1 MNTKSPAGES
11 LGAFLI
17 LDFRKTSQFN
27 QHSFMTQTVIRK
39 MTANEETL
47 GFQTEVKQ
55 LLHLMVHSLYSNRE
69 IFLRELISNAN
80 DACDKLRFLALDAP
94 DLMETDAEMS
104 VRISVDPESKELVIG
119 DNGIGMTRED
129 VISNLGTIAKSGT
142 AEFIKNLSGDSKQ
155 DANLI
160 GQFGVGFYS
169 AFIVADRVVVR
180 TRRAGNDA
188 ADAVEWSS
196 DGDGQYT
203 IKTIEKAERGTEIRL
218 TLKEDASEFEETYRI
233 RHLVTKYSDHVSI
246 PVYLKND
253 VEKDDESEAKSE
265 WDQVNQATALW
276 TRPRTEITDEEYT
289 EFYKHVAHDFEDPM
303 TWSHH
308 KVEGK
313 SEYTGL
319 LYVPARA
326 PYDLWNRESPRGL
339 KLYVQRVFIMDR
351 AEEFLPL
358 YLRFIR
364 GVVDSSDLSLN
375 VSREI
380 LQKDARVEAMKS
392 AVTRRALDMLAKLAK
407 DDSEKYQKFWGMFGE
422 CLKEGP
428 AEDHQNKERITK
440 LLRFASTH
448 ASTPAQTVGVE
459 DYVARMIDGQKDIYY
474 LVAESHTNAL
484 GSPYLEAFKKRG
496 IEVLVLSDRI
506 DEWLMGHLQEYKDHQ
521 FVDVTR
527 DGLELPGEGKDE
539 KKEQKKES
547 KEHKALIKRMK
558 EALTEQVEDVKPSV
572 RLTDSAAVLVLTEHD
587 MGPQMR
593 QIMEAAGQAM
603 PVSKPILEINTD
615 HSLLMRLES
624 EADESRFKEL
634 ARLVFDHAQLGAE
647 GKLDDAPGYLKRVN
661 ALLTELS
668 V

>member
-1 MNTKSPAGES
+1 
-11 LGAFLI
+11 
-17 LDFRKTSQFN
+17 
-27 QHSFMTQTVIRK
+27 MTQTVIRK

-94 DLMETDAEMS
+94 DLMEADAEMS
-104 VRISVDPESKELVIG
+104 VRISVDPESKELVIS
-119 DNGIGMTRED
+119 DNGIGMTRDD

-218 TLKEDASEFEETYRI
+218 TLKEDASEFGETYRI

-407 DDSEKYQKFWGMFGE
+407 DDSEKYQKFWEMFGE

-448 ASTPAQTVGVE
+448 ASTPAQNVGVE
-459 DYVARMIDGQKDIYY
+459 DYIARMVDGQKDIYY

-624 EADESRFKEL
+624 EADEGRFQEL

>member
-1 MNTKSPAGES
+1 
-11 LGAFLI
+11 
-17 LDFRKTSQFN
+17 
-27 QHSFMTQTVIRK
+27 MTQTVIRK

-80 DACDKLRFLALDAP
+80 DACDKVRFLALDAP
-94 DLMETDAEMS
+94 DLMEADAEMS
-104 VRISVDPESKELVIG
+104 VRISVDPESKELVIS
-119 DNGIGMTRED
+119 DNGIGMTRDD

-218 TLKEDASEFEETYRI
+218 TLKEDASEFGETYRI

-407 DDSEKYQKFWGMFGE
+407 DDSEKYQKFWEMFGE

-448 ASTPAQTVGVE
+448 ASTPAQNVGVE
-459 DYVARMIDGQKDIYY
+459 DYIARMVDGQKDIYY

-506 DEWLMGHLQEYKDHQ
+506 DEWLMGHLREYKDHQ

-624 EADESRFKEL
+624 EADEGRFKEL

>member
-1 MNTKSPAGES
+1 
-11 LGAFLI
+11 
-17 LDFRKTSQFN
+17 
-27 QHSFMTQTVIRK
+27 MTQTVIRK

-94 DLMETDAEMS
+94 DLMEADAEMS
-104 VRISVDPESKELVIG
+104 VRISVDPESKELVIS
-119 DNGIGMTRED
+119 DNGIGMTRDD

-218 TLKEDASEFEETYRI
+218 TLKEDASEFGETYRI

-276 TRPRTEITDEEYT
+276 TRPRTEITNEEYT

-407 DDSEKYQKFWGMFGE
+407 DDSEKYQKFWEMFGE

-448 ASTPAQTVGVE
+448 ASTPAQNVGVE
-459 DYVARMIDGQKDIYY
+459 DYIARMVDGQKDIYY

-624 EADESRFKEL
+624 EADEGRFKEL

>member
-1 MNTKSPAGES
+1 
-11 LGAFLI
+11 
-17 LDFRKTSQFN
+17 
-27 QHSFMTQTVIRK
+27 MTQTVIRK

-94 DLMETDAEMS
+94 DLMEADAEMS
-104 VRISVDPESKELVIG
+104 VRISVDPESKELVIS
-119 DNGIGMTRED
+119 DNGIGMTRDD

-218 TLKEDASEFEETYRI
+218 TLKEDASEFGETYRI

-407 DDSEKYQKFWGMFGE
+407 DDSEKYQKFWETFGE

-448 ASTPAQTVGVE
+448 ASTPAQNVGVE
-459 DYVARMIDGQKDIYY
+459 DYIARMVDGQKDIYY

-539 KKEQKKES
+539 KKES

-615 HSLLMRLES
+615 HSLLIRLES
-624 EADESRFKEL
+624 EADEGRFKEL

>member
-1 MNTKSPAGES
+1 
-11 LGAFLI
+11 
-17 LDFRKTSQFN
+17 
-27 QHSFMTQTVIRK
+27 

-69 IFLRELISNAN
+69 IFLRELVSNAN
-80 DACDKLRFLALDAP
+80 DACDKLRFLALDTP
-94 DLMETDAEMS
+94 DLMESESDMS
-104 VRISVDPESKELVIG
+104 VRISVDPETKELVIS

-129 VISNLGTIAKSGT
+129 VVQNLGTIAKSGT
-142 AEFIKNLSGDSKQ
+142 AEFLKSLSGDSQQ

-169 AFIVADRVVVR
+169 AFIVADRVIVR
-180 TRRAGNDA
+180 TRRAGNDE

-203 IKTIEKAERGTEIRL
+203 IKSIEKSDRGTEIRL
-218 TLKEDASEFEETYRI
+218 TLKEDAKEFGETYRI

-246 PVYLKND
+246 PVYLRNE
-253 VEKDDESEAKSE
+253 VEKDDDSEAKPE

-276 TRPRTEITDEEYT
+276 TRPRSDITDDEYN

-319 LYVPARA
+319 LYVPTRA
-326 PYDLWNRESPRGL
+326 PFDLWNRESPRGL

-407 DDSEKYQKFWGMFGE
+407 DDSEKYQKFWNTFGE

-428 AEDHQNKERITK
+428 AEDHQNRERITK

-448 ASTPAQTVGVE
+448 TSTTTQEVGVE
-459 DYVARMIDGQKDIYY
+459 DYLTRMVEGQTDIYF
-474 LVAESHTNAL
+474 LVSESHTNAL
-484 GSPYLEAFKKRG
+484 GSPYLETFKKRE
-496 IEVLVLSDRI
+496 IEVLLLSDRI
-506 DEWLMGHLQEYKDHQ
+506 DEWLMGHLQEYKDHK
-521 FVDVTR
+521 FIDVTR
-527 DGLELPGEGKDE
+527 DGLELPGEDKDE
-539 KKEQKKES
+539 KKGKKKET
-547 KEHKALIKRMK
+547 KKQKDLIKRMK
-558 EALTEQVEDVKPSV
+558 ESLSEQVEDVKPSI
-572 RLTDSAAVLVLTEHD
+572 RLTDSAAVLILAEHD

-603 PVSKPILEINTD
+603 PISKPILEVNTD
-615 HSLLMRLES
+615 HGLLKRLGS
-624 EADESRFKEL
+624 EKDESQFREL

-661 ALLTELS
+661 ALLAELA

>member
-1 MNTKSPAGES
+1 M
-11 LGAFLI
+11 
-17 LDFRKTSQFN
+17 
-27 QHSFMTQTVIRK
+27 
-39 MTANEETL
+39 
-47 GFQTEVKQ
+47 
-55 LLHLMVHSLYSNRE
+55 
-69 IFLRELISNAN
+69 
-80 DACDKLRFLALDAP
+80 
-94 DLMETDAEMS
+94 
-104 VRISVDPESKELVIG
+104 
-119 DNGIGMTRED
+119 
-129 VISNLGTIAKSGT
+129 
-142 AEFIKNLSGDSKQ
+142 
-155 DANLI
+155 
-160 GQFGVGFYS
+160 
-169 AFIVADRVVVR
+169 
-180 TRRAGNDA
+180 
-188 ADAVEWSS
+188 
-196 DGDGQYT
+196 
-203 IKTIEKAERGTEIRL
+203 
-218 TLKEDASEFEETYRI
+218 
-233 RHLVTKYSDHVSI
+233 TKYSDHVSI
-246 PVYLKND
+246 PVFLTNEA
-253 VEKDDESEAKSE
+253 EKDDDSEAKSE

-276 TRPRTEITDEEYT
+276 TRPRTEITDEEYN

-326 PYDLWNRESPRGL
+326 PFDLWNRESPRGL

-407 DDSEKYQKFWGMFGE
+407 DDTEKYQKFWETFGE

-440 LLRFASTH
+440 LLRFAST
-448 ASTPAQTVGVE
+448 QTNTEKQEVGVE
-459 DYVARMIDGQKDIYY
+459 DYISRMVEGQKEVYY
-474 LVAESHTNAL
+474 LVSESHTNAL

-496 IEVLVLSDRI
+496 IEVLLLSDRI
-506 DEWLMGHLQEYKDHQ
+506 DEWLMGHFQEYKEHK

-527 DGLELPGEGKDE
+527 DGLELPGDGKDE
-539 KKEQKKES
+539 EKEQKKDS
-547 KEHKALIKRMK
+547 KAHEELLKRMK
-558 EALTEQVEDVKPSV
+558 EALSYEVEDVRPSV

-615 HSLLMRLES
+615 HGLLMRLES
-624 EADESRFKEL
+624 ETDAGRFNEL

>member
-1 MNTKSPAGES
+1 
-11 LGAFLI
+11 
-17 LDFRKTSQFN
+17 
-27 QHSFMTQTVIRK
+27 

-94 DLMETDAEMS
+94 DLMEADAEMS
-104 VRISVDPESKELVIG
+104 VRISVDPESKELVIS
-119 DNGIGMTRED
+119 DNGIGMTRDD

-218 TLKEDASEFEETYRI
+218 TLKEDASEFGETYRI

-276 TRPRTEITDEEYT
+276 TRSRTEITDEEYT

-407 DDSEKYQKFWGMFGE
+407 DDSEKYQKFWEMFGE

-428 AEDHQNKERITK
+428 AEDHQNKERIIK

-448 ASTPAQTVGVE
+448 ASMPAQNVGVE
-459 DYVARMIDGQKDIYY
+459 DYIARMVDGQKDIYY

-615 HSLLMRLES
+615 HSLLIRLES
-624 EADESRFKEL
+624 EADEGRFKEL

>member
-1 MNTKSPAGES
+1 
-11 LGAFLI
+11 
-17 LDFRKTSQFN
+17 
-27 QHSFMTQTVIRK
+27 MTQTVIRK

-94 DLMETDAEMS
+94 DLMEADAEMS
-104 VRISVDPESKELVIG
+104 VRISVDPESKELVIS
-119 DNGIGMTRED
+119 DNGIGMTRDD

-218 TLKEDASEFEETYRI
+218 TLKEDASEFGETYRI

-253 VEKDDESEAKSE
+253 VEKDDESETKSE

-407 DDSEKYQKFWGMFGE
+407 DDSEKYQKFWEMFGE

-428 AEDHQNKERITK
+428 AEDHQNKERIIK

-448 ASTPAQTVGVE
+448 ASMPAQNVGVE
-459 DYVARMIDGQKDIYY
+459 DYIARMVDGQKDIYY

-484 GSPYLEAFKKRG
+484 GSPYLEAYKKRG

-615 HSLLMRLES
+615 HSLLIRLES
-624 EADESRFKEL
+624 EADEGRFKEL

>member
-1 MNTKSPAGES
+1 MTK
-11 LGAFLI
+11 
-17 LDFRKTSQFN
+17 
-27 QHSFMTQTVIRK
+27 TVIRK

-94 DLMETDAEMS
+94 DLMEADAEMS
-104 VRISVDPESKELVIG
+104 VRISIDPESKELVIS
-119 DNGIGMTRED
+119 DNGIGMTRDD

-169 AFIVADRVVVR
+169 AFIVADRVVVK

-218 TLKEDASEFEETYRI
+218 TLKEDAGEFGETYRI

-407 DDSEKYQKFWGMFGE
+407 DDSEKYQKFWEMFGE

-448 ASTPAQTVGVE
+448 ASTPAQNVGVE
-459 DYVARMIDGQKDIYY
+459 DYIARMVDGQKDIYY

-624 EADESRFKEL
+624 EADEGRFKEL

>member
-1 MNTKSPAGES
+1 
-11 LGAFLI
+11 
-17 LDFRKTSQFN
+17 
-27 QHSFMTQTVIRK
+27 

-94 DLMETDAEMS
+94 DLMESDSEMA
-104 VRISVDPESKELVIG
+104 VRISVDPETKELVIA
-119 DNGIGMTRED
+119 DNGIGMTRDD
-129 VISNLGTIAKSGT
+129 VIQNLGTIAKSGT

-169 AFIVADRVVVR
+169 AFIIADRVVVR
-180 TRRAGNDA
+180 TRRAGNESSDA
-188 ADAVEWSS
+188 IEWSS

-203 IKTIEKAERGTEIRL
+203 IKGIDKADRGTEIRL
-218 TLKEDASEFEETYRI
+218 TLKEDAGEFGETYRI

-246 PVYLKND
+246 PVYLKNE
-253 VEKDDESEAKSE
+253 VEKDDDSEAKSE

-276 TRPRTEITDEEYT
+276 TRPRTEITDEEYN

-319 LYVPARA
+319 LYAPTRA
-326 PYDLWNRESPRGL
+326 PFDLWNRESPRGL

-407 DDSEKYQKFWGMFGE
+407 DDAEKYQKFWETFGE

-440 LLRFASTH
+440 LLRFAST
-448 ASTPAQTVGVE
+448 QTNTEKQEVGVE
-459 DYVARMIDGQKDIYY
+459 DYISRMVEGQKEIYY
-474 LVAESHTNAL
+474 LVSESHTNAL

-496 IEVLVLSDRI
+496 IEVLLLSDRI
-506 DEWLMGHLQEYKDHQ
+506 DEWLMGHLQEYKEHK

-547 KEHKALIKRMK
+547 KAHKELLKRIK
-558 EALTEQVEDVKPSV
+558 EALSNEVEDVKPSV

-615 HSLLMRLES
+615 HGLLMRLES
-624 EADESRFKEL
+624 ETDAGRFNEL

>member
-1 MNTKSPAGES
+1 
-11 LGAFLI
+11 
-17 LDFRKTSQFN
+17 
-27 QHSFMTQTVIRK
+27 MTQTVIRK

-94 DLMETDAEMS
+94 DLMEADAEMS
-104 VRISVDPESKELVIG
+104 VRISVDPESKELVIS
-119 DNGIGMTRED
+119 DNGIGMTRDD

-218 TLKEDASEFEETYRI
+218 TLKEDASEFGETYRI

-351 AEEFLPL
+351 AEEFLPR

-407 DDSEKYQKFWGMFGE
+407 DDSEKYQKFWEMFGE

-448 ASTPAQTVGVE
+448 ASTPAQNVGVE
-459 DYVARMIDGQKDIYY
+459 DYIARMVDGQKDIYY

-539 KKEQKKES
+539 KREQKKES

-624 EADESRFKEL
+624 EADEGRFKEL

>member
-1 MNTKSPAGES
+1 
-11 LGAFLI
+11 
-17 LDFRKTSQFN
+17 
-27 QHSFMTQTVIRK
+27 

-69 IFLRELISNAN
+69 IFLRELVSNAN
-80 DACDKLRFLALDAP
+80 DACDKLRFLALDTP
-94 DLMETDAEMS
+94 DLMESESDMS
-104 VRISVDPESKELVIG
+104 VRISVDPETKELVIS

-129 VISNLGTIAKSGT
+129 VVQNLGTIAKSGT
-142 AEFIKNLSGDSKQ
+142 AEFLKSLSGDSQQ

-169 AFIVADRVVVR
+169 AFIVADRVIVR
-180 TRRAGNDA
+180 TRRAGNDE

-203 IKTIEKAERGTEIRL
+203 IKSIEKSDRGTEIRL
-218 TLKEDASEFEETYRI
+218 TLKEDAKEFGETYRI

-246 PVYLKND
+246 PVYLRNE
-253 VEKDDESEAKSE
+253 VEKDDDSEAKPE

-276 TRPRTEITDEEYT
+276 TRPRSDITDDEYN

-319 LYVPARA
+319 LYVPTRA
-326 PYDLWNRESPRGL
+326 PFDLWNRESPRGL

-407 DDSEKYQKFWGMFGE
+407 DDSEKYQKFWNTFGE

-428 AEDHQNKERITK
+428 AEDHQNRERITK

-448 ASTPAQTVGVE
+448 TSTTTQEVGVE
-459 DYVARMIDGQKDIYY
+459 DYLTRMVEGQTDIYF
-474 LVAESHTNAL
+474 LVSESHTNAL
-484 GSPYLEAFKKRG
+484 GSPYLETFKKRE
-496 IEVLVLSDRI
+496 IEVLLLSDRI
-506 DEWLMGHLQEYKDHQ
+506 DEWLMGHLQEYRDHK
-521 FVDVTR
+521 FIDVTR
-527 DGLELPGEGKDE
+527 DGLELPGEDKDE
-539 KKEQKKES
+539 KKGKKKET
-547 KEHKALIKRMK
+547 KKQKDLIKRMK
-558 EALTEQVEDVKPSV
+558 ESLSEQVEDVKPSI
-572 RLTDSAAVLVLTEHD
+572 RLTDSAAVLILAEHD

-603 PVSKPILEINTD
+603 PISKPILEVNTD
-615 HSLLMRLES
+615 HGLLKRLGS
-624 EADESRFKEL
+624 EKDESQFREL

-661 ALLTELS
+661 ALLAELA

>member
-1 MNTKSPAGES
+1 
-11 LGAFLI
+11 
-17 LDFRKTSQFN
+17 
-27 QHSFMTQTVIRK
+27 MTQTVIRK

-94 DLMETDAEMS
+94 DLMEADAEMS
-104 VRISVDPESKELVIG
+104 VRISVDPESKELVIS
-119 DNGIGMTRED
+119 DNGIGMTRDD

-218 TLKEDASEFEETYRI
+218 TLKEDASEFGETYRI

-339 KLYVQRVFIMDR
+339 QLYVQRVFIMDR

-407 DDSEKYQKFWGMFGE
+407 DDSEKYQKFWEMFGE

-448 ASTPAQTVGVE
+448 ASTPAQNVGVE
-459 DYVARMIDGQKDIYY
+459 DYIARMVDGQKDIYY

-615 HSLLMRLES
+615 HSLLIRLES
-624 EADESRFKEL
+624 EADEGRFKEL

>member
-1 MNTKSPAGES
+1 MTK
-11 LGAFLI
+11 
-17 LDFRKTSQFN
+17 
-27 QHSFMTQTVIRK
+27 TVIRK

-94 DLMETDAEMS
+94 DLMEADAEMS
-104 VRISVDPESKELVIG
+104 VRISIDPESKELVIS
-119 DNGIGMTRED
+119 DNGIGMTRDD

-169 AFIVADRVVVR
+169 AFIVADRVVVK

-218 TLKEDASEFEETYRI
+218 TLKEDASEFGETYRI

-246 PVYLKND
+246 PVSLKND

-407 DDSEKYQKFWGMFGE
+407 DDSEKYQKFWEMFGE

-448 ASTPAQTVGVE
+448 ASTPAQNVGVD
-459 DYVARMIDGQKDIYY
+459 DYIARLVDGQKDIYY

-547 KEHKALIKRMK
+547 KEHKALLKRMK

-624 EADESRFKEL
+624 EADEGRFKEL

>member
-1 MNTKSPAGES
+1 
-11 LGAFLI
+11 
-17 LDFRKTSQFN
+17 
-27 QHSFMTQTVIRK
+27 MTQTVIRK

-94 DLMETDAEMS
+94 DLMEADAEMS
-104 VRISVDPESKELVIG
+104 VRISIDPESKELVIS
-119 DNGIGMTRED
+119 DNGIGMTRDD

-169 AFIVADRVVVR
+169 AFIVADRVVVK

-218 TLKEDASEFEETYRI
+218 TLKEDASEFGETYRI

-253 VEKDDESEAKSE
+253 VEKDDESKAKSE

-407 DDSEKYQKFWGMFGE
+407 DDSEKYQKFWEMFGE

-448 ASTPAQTVGVE
+448 ASTPAQNVGVE
-459 DYVARMIDGQKDIYY
+459 DYIARMVDGQKDIYY

-624 EADESRFKEL
+624 EADEGRFKEL

>member
-1 MNTKSPAGES
+1 
-11 LGAFLI
+11 
-17 LDFRKTSQFN
+17 
-27 QHSFMTQTVIRK
+27 MTQTVIRK

-94 DLMETDAEMS
+94 DLMEADAEMS
-104 VRISVDPESKELVIG
+104 VRISVDPESKELVIS
-119 DNGIGMTRED
+119 DNGIGMTRDD

-218 TLKEDASEFEETYRI
+218 TLKEDASEFGETYRI

-407 DDSEKYQKFWGMFGE
+407 DDSEKYQKFWEMFGE

-448 ASTPAQTVGVE
+448 ASTPAQNVGVE
-459 DYVARMIDGQKDIYY
+459 DYIARMFDGQKDIYY

-547 KEHKALIKRMK
+547 KEHKALLKRMK

-624 EADESRFKEL
+624 EADEGRFKEL

>member
-1 MNTKSPAGES
+1 
-11 LGAFLI
+11 
-17 LDFRKTSQFN
+17 
-27 QHSFMTQTVIRK
+27 MTQTVIRK

-94 DLMETDAEMS
+94 DLMEADAEMS
-104 VRISVDPESKELVIG
+104 VRISIVPESKELVIS
-119 DNGIGMTRED
+119 DNGIGMTRDD

-218 TLKEDASEFEETYRI
+218 TLKEDASEFGETYRI

-246 PVYLKND
+246 PVSLKND

-407 DDSEKYQKFWGMFGE
+407 DDSEKYQKFWEMFGE

-448 ASTPAQTVGVE
+448 ASTPAQNVGVD
-459 DYVARMIDGQKDIYY
+459 DYIARLVDGQKDIYY

-624 EADESRFKEL
+624 EADEGRFKEL

>member
-1 MNTKSPAGES
+1 
-11 LGAFLI
+11 
-17 LDFRKTSQFN
+17 
-27 QHSFMTQTVIRK
+27 MTQTVIRK

-94 DLMETDAEMS
+94 DLMEADAEMS
-104 VRISVDPESKELVIG
+104 VRISVDPESKELVIS
-119 DNGIGMTRED
+119 DNGIGMTRDD

-180 TRRAGNDA
+180 TRRVGNDA

-218 TLKEDASEFEETYRI
+218 TLKEDASEFGETYRI

-407 DDSEKYQKFWGMFGE
+407 DDSEKYQKFWEMFGE

-448 ASTPAQTVGVE
+448 ASTPAQNVGVE
-459 DYVARMIDGQKDIYY
+459 DYIARMVDGQKDIYY

-624 EADESRFKEL
+624 EADEGRFKEL

>member
-1 MNTKSPAGES
+1 
-11 LGAFLI
+11 
-17 LDFRKTSQFN
+17 
-27 QHSFMTQTVIRK
+27 

-94 DLMETDAEMS
+94 DLMEADAEMS
-104 VRISVDPESKELVIG
+104 VRISIDPESKELVIS
-119 DNGIGMTRED
+119 DNGIGMTRDD

-218 TLKEDASEFEETYRI
+218 TLKEDASEFGETYRI

-246 PVYLKND
+246 PVSLKND

-407 DDSEKYQKFWGMFGE
+407 DDSEKYQKFWEMFGE

-448 ASTPAQTVGVE
+448 ASTPAQNVGVD
-459 DYVARMIDGQKDIYY
+459 DYIARLVDGQKDIYY

-547 KEHKALIKRMK
+547 KEHKALLKRMK

-603 PVSKPILEINTD
+603 PISKPILEINTD

-624 EADESRFKEL
+624 EADEGRFKEL

>member
-1 MNTKSPAGES
+1 
-11 LGAFLI
+11 
-17 LDFRKTSQFN
+17 
-27 QHSFMTQTVIRK
+27 MTQTVIRK

-94 DLMETDAEMS
+94 DLMEADAEMS
-104 VRISVDPESKELVIG
+104 VRISVDPESKELVIS
-119 DNGIGMTRED
+119 DNGIGMTRDD

-180 TRRAGNDA
+180 RAGP
-188 ADAVEWSS
+188 VMMRQMRWSGLLMATVNTRLKPS
-196 DGDGQYT
+196 R
-203 IKTIEKAERGTEIRL
+203 KPSVVLRFRL
-218 TLKEDASEFEETYRI
+218 TLKEDASEFGETYRI

-326 PYDLWNRESPRGL
+326 PL
-339 KLYVQRVFIMDR
+339 
-351 AEEFLPL
+351 
-358 YLRFIR
+358 
-364 GVVDSSDLSLN
+364 
-375 VSREI
+375 
-380 LQKDARVEAMKS
+380 
-392 AVTRRALDMLAKLAK
+392 
-407 DDSEKYQKFWGMFGE
+407 
-422 CLKEGP
+422 
-428 AEDHQNKERITK
+428 
-440 LLRFASTH
+440 
-448 ASTPAQTVGVE
+448 
-459 DYVARMIDGQKDIYY
+459 
-474 LVAESHTNAL
+474 
-484 GSPYLEAFKKRG
+484 
-496 IEVLVLSDRI
+496 
-506 DEWLMGHLQEYKDHQ
+506 
-521 FVDVTR
+521 
-527 DGLELPGEGKDE
+527 
-539 KKEQKKES
+539 
-547 KEHKALIKRMK
+547 
-558 EALTEQVEDVKPSV
+558 
-572 RLTDSAAVLVLTEHD
+572 
-587 MGPQMR
+587 
-593 QIMEAAGQAM
+593 
-603 PVSKPILEINTD
+603 
-615 HSLLMRLES
+615 
-624 EADESRFKEL
+624 
-634 ARLVFDHAQLGAE
+634 
-647 GKLDDAPGYLKRVN
+647 
-661 ALLTELS
+661 
-668 V
+668 

>member
-1 MNTKSPAGES
+1 MST
-11 LGAFLI
+11 
-17 LDFRKTSQFN
+17 
-27 QHSFMTQTVIRK
+27 
-39 MTANEETL
+39 NEQTL

-69 IFLRELISNAN
+69 IFLRELTSNAN

-94 DLMETDAEMS
+94 DLMEGDADLQ
-104 VRISVDPESKELVIG
+104 VRIWIDPDSKELVIA
-119 DNGIGMTRED
+119 DNGIGMTRDD
-129 VISNLGTIAKSGT
+129 VIENLGTIAKSGT
-142 AEFIKNLSGDSKQ
+142 ADFIKNLSGDSKA

-169 AFIVADRVVVR
+169 AFIVADKVCVR
-180 TRRAGNDA
+180 SRRAGVEVSEG
-188 ADAVEWSS
+188 VEWVSE
-196 DGDGQYT
+196 GDGQYT
-203 IKTIEKAERGTEIRL
+203 IKTIERTERGTEIRL
-218 TLKEDASEFEETYRI
+218 TLKEDAAEFGESYRI

-253 VEKDDESEAKSE
+253 VEKESDAENTSE

-313 SEYTGL
+313 TDYTGL
-319 LYVPARA
+319 LYLPKRA
-326 PYDLWNRESPRGL
+326 PFDLWNREAPRGL
-339 KLYVQRVFIMDR
+339 KLYVQRVFILDR

-364 GVVDSSDLSLN
+364 GVVDSQDLSLN

-407 DDSEKYQKFWGMFGE
+407 DDAEQYQTFWDTFGE

-428 AEDHQNKERITK
+428 AEDHQNKERIIK
-440 LLRFASTH
+440 LLRFTSTQ
-448 ASTPAQTVGVE
+448 SSDTKQTVGVE
-459 DYVARMIDGQKDIYY
+459 DYIGRMIEGQSDIYY
-474 LVAESHTNAL
+474 LVSESHNNAL
-484 GSPYLEAFKKRG
+484 GSPYLEALKKRG
-496 IEVLVLSDRI
+496 IEVLLLSDRI
-506 DEWLMGHLQEYKDHQ
+506 DEWLMGHLESYKDHK
-521 FVDVTR
+521 FVDITR
-527 DGLELPGEGKDE
+527 DGLELPGESKDE
-539 KKEQKKES
+539 EKEQKKDA
-547 KEHKALIKRMK
+547 KAHKALLKRLK
-558 EALTEQVEDVKPSV
+558 EALDDQVADVKPSV
-572 RLTDSAAVLVLTEHD
+572 RLTDSAAVLVLGDTD
-587 MGPQMR
+587 LGPQMR

-603 PVSKPILEINTD
+603 PESKPILEINTS
-615 HSLLMRLES
+615 HGLVKRLES
-624 EADESRFKEL
+624 EADESRFSEL

-647 GKLDDAPGYLKRVN
+647 GKLDDAPGYLRRVN

-668 V
+668 D

>member
-1 MNTKSPAGES
+1 
-11 LGAFLI
+11 
-17 LDFRKTSQFN
+17 
-27 QHSFMTQTVIRK
+27 

-80 DACDKLRFLALDAP
+80 DACDKLRFLALDTP
-94 DLMETDAEMS
+94 DLMGSESDMT
-104 VRISVDPESKELVIG
+104 VRISVDPETKELVIS
-119 DNGIGMTRED
+119 DNGIGMSRDD
-129 VISNLGTIAKSGT
+129 VVQNLGTIAKSGT
-142 AEFIKNLSGDSKQ
+142 AEFLKSLSGDSKQ
-155 DANLI
+155 DASLI

-169 AFIVADRVVVR
+169 AFIVADRVIVR
-180 TRRAGNDA
+180 TRRAGNNE

-203 IKTIEKAERGTEIRL
+203 IKSTEKSERGTEIRL
-218 TLKEDASEFEETYRI
+218 TLKEDAKEFSETYRI

-246 PVYLKND
+246 PVYLRNE
-253 VEKDDESEAKSE
+253 VEKDEDDDSEVKPE

-276 TRPRTEITDEEYT
+276 TRARTDITDDEYN

-319 LYVPARA
+319 LYVPTRA
-326 PYDLWNRESPRGL
+326 PFDLWNRESPRGL

-407 DDSEKYQKFWGMFGE
+407 DDSEKYQKFWDTFGE

-428 AEDHQNKERITK
+428 AEDYQNKERIIK
-440 LLRFASTH
+440 LLRFASTQT
-448 ASTPAQTVGVE
+448 STTTQDVGVE
-459 DYVARMIDGQKDIYY
+459 DYVARMVEGQTDIYY
-474 LVAESHTNAL
+474 LVSESHTNAL

-496 IEVLVLSDRI
+496 IEVLLLSDRI
-506 DEWLMGHLQEYKDHQ
+506 DEWLMGHLQEYGDHK
-521 FVDVTR
+521 FIDVTR
-527 DGLELPGEGKDE
+527 DGLELPGEDKGE
-539 KKEQKKES
+539 KKGKKKETKKQ
-547 KEHKALIKRMK
+547 KELIKRMK
-558 EALTEQVEDVKPSV
+558 ESLTREVEDVKPSV
-572 RLTDSAAVLVLTEHD
+572 RLTDSAAVLVLAEHD

-603 PVSKPILEINTD
+603 PASKPILEVNTD
-615 HSLLMRLES
+615 HGLLKRLES
-624 EADESRFKEL
+624 EKDESRFREL
-634 ARLVFDHAQLGAE
+634 AQLVFDHAQLGAE

>member
-1 MNTKSPAGES
+1 MTK
-11 LGAFLI
+11 
-17 LDFRKTSQFN
+17 
-27 QHSFMTQTVIRK
+27 TVIRK

-94 DLMETDAEMS
+94 DLMEADAEMS
-104 VRISVDPESKELVIG
+104 VRISIDPESKELVIS
-119 DNGIGMTRED
+119 DNGIGMTRDD

-169 AFIVADRVVVR
+169 AFIVADRVVVK

-218 TLKEDASEFEETYRI
+218 TLKEDAGEFGETYRI

-407 DDSEKYQKFWGMFGE
+407 DDSEKYQKFWEMFGE

-448 ASTPAQTVGVE
+448 ASTPAQNVGVE
-459 DYVARMIDGQKDIYY
+459 DYIARMFDGQKDIYY

-547 KEHKALIKRMK
+547 KEHKALIKRLK

-593 QIMEAAGQAM
+593 QIMEAAGQVM

-624 EADESRFKEL
+624 EADEGRFKEL

>member
-1 MNTKSPAGES
+1 
-11 LGAFLI
+11 
-17 LDFRKTSQFN
+17 
-27 QHSFMTQTVIRK
+27 MTQTVIRK

-94 DLMETDAEMS
+94 DLMEADAEMS
-104 VRISVDPESKELVIG
+104 VRISIDPESKELVIS
-119 DNGIGMTRED
+119 DNGIGMTRDD

-218 TLKEDASEFEETYRI
+218 TLKEDASEFGETYRI

-246 PVYLKND
+246 PVSLKND

-407 DDSEKYQKFWGMFGE
+407 DDSEKYQKFWEMFGE

-448 ASTPAQTVGVE
+448 ASTPAQNVGVE
-459 DYVARMIDGQKDIYY
+459 DYIARMVDGQKDIYY

-547 KEHKALIKRMK
+547 KEHKALLKRMK

-624 EADESRFKEL
+624 EADEGRFKEL

>member
-1 MNTKSPAGES
+1 
-11 LGAFLI
+11 
-17 LDFRKTSQFN
+17 
-27 QHSFMTQTVIRK
+27 MTQTVIRK

-94 DLMETDAEMS
+94 DLMEADAEMS
-104 VRISVDPESKELVIG
+104 VRISIDPESKELVIS
-119 DNGIGMTRED
+119 DNGIGMTRDD

-169 AFIVADRVVVR
+169 AFIVADRVVVK

-218 TLKEDASEFEETYRI
+218 TLKEDAGEFGETYRI

-407 DDSEKYQKFWGMFGE
+407 DDSEKYQKFWEMFGE

-448 ASTPAQTVGVE
+448 ASTPAQNVGVD
-459 DYVARMIDGQKDIYY
+459 DYIARLVDGQKDIYY

-547 KEHKALIKRMK
+547 KEHKALIKRLK

-593 QIMEAAGQAM
+593 QIMEAAGQVM

-624 EADESRFKEL
+624 EADEGRFQEL

>member
-1 MNTKSPAGES
+1 MST
-11 LGAFLI
+11 
-17 LDFRKTSQFN
+17 
-27 QHSFMTQTVIRK
+27 
-39 MTANEETL
+39 NEQTL

-69 IFLRELISNAN
+69 IFLRELTSNAN

-94 DLMETDAEMS
+94 DLMEGDADLQ
-104 VRISVDPESKELVIG
+104 VRIWIDPDSKELVIA
-119 DNGIGMTRED
+119 DNGIGMTRDD
-129 VISNLGTIAKSGT
+129 VIENLGTIAKSGT
-142 AEFIKNLSGDSKQ
+142 ADFIKNLSGDSKA

-169 AFIVADRVVVR
+169 AFIVADKVCVR
-180 TRRAGNDA
+180 SRRAGVEVSEG
-188 ADAVEWSS
+188 VEWISE
-196 DGDGQYT
+196 GDGQYT
-203 IKTIEKAERGTEIRL
+203 IKTIERTERGTEIRL
-218 TLKEDASEFEETYRI
+218 TLKEDAAEFGESYRI

-253 VEKDDESEAKSE
+253 VEKESDAENTSE

-313 SEYTGL
+313 TDYTGL
-319 LYVPARA
+319 LYLPKRA
-326 PYDLWNRESPRGL
+326 PFDLWNREAPRGL
-339 KLYVQRVFIMDR
+339 KLYVQRVFILDR

-364 GVVDSSDLSLN
+364 GVVDSQDLSLN

-407 DDSEKYQKFWGMFGE
+407 DDAEQYQTFWDTFGE

-428 AEDHQNKERITK
+428 AEDHQNKERIIK
-440 LLRFASTH
+440 LLRFASTQ
-448 ASTPAQTVGVE
+448 SSDTKQTVGVE
-459 DYVARMIDGQKDIYY
+459 DYIGRMIEGQSDIYY
-474 LVAESHTNAL
+474 LVSESHNNAL
-484 GSPYLEAFKKRG
+484 GSPYLEALKKRG
-496 IEVLVLSDRI
+496 IEVLLLSDRI
-506 DEWLMGHLQEYKDHQ
+506 DEWLMGHLESYKDHK
-521 FVDVTR
+521 FVDITR
-527 DGLELPGEGKDE
+527 DGLELPGESKDE
-539 KKEQKKES
+539 EKEQKKDA
-547 KEHKALIKRMK
+547 KAHKALLKRLK
-558 EALTEQVEDVKPSV
+558 EALDDQVADVKPSV
-572 RLTDSAAVLVLTEHD
+572 RLTDSAAVLVLGDTD
-587 MGPQMR
+587 LGPQMR

-603 PVSKPILEINTD
+603 PESKPILEINTS
-615 HSLLMRLES
+615 HGLVKRLES
-624 EADESRFKEL
+624 EADESRFSEL

-647 GKLDDAPGYLKRVN
+647 GKLDDAPGYLRRVN

-668 V
+668 D

>member
-1 MNTKSPAGES
+1 
-11 LGAFLI
+11 
-17 LDFRKTSQFN
+17 
-27 QHSFMTQTVIRK
+27 MTQTVIRK

-94 DLMETDAEMS
+94 DLMEADAEMS
-104 VRISVDPESKELVIG
+104 VRISVDPESKELVIS
-119 DNGIGMTRED
+119 DNGIGMTRDD

-180 TRRAGNDA
+180 TRRAGNEA

-218 TLKEDASEFEETYRI
+218 TLKEDASEFGETYRI

-407 DDSEKYQKFWGMFGE
+407 DDSEKYQKFWEMFGE

-428 AEDHQNKERITK
+428 AEDHQNKERIIK

-448 ASTPAQTVGVE
+448 ASMPAQNVGVE
-459 DYVARMIDGQKDIYY
+459 DYIARMVDGQKDIYY

-615 HSLLMRLES
+615 HSLLIRLES
-624 EADESRFKEL
+624 EADEGRFKEL

>member
-1 MNTKSPAGES
+1 
-11 LGAFLI
+11 
-17 LDFRKTSQFN
+17 
-27 QHSFMTQTVIRK
+27 MTQTVIRK

-94 DLMETDAEMS
+94 DLMEADAEMS
-104 VRISVDPESKELVIG
+104 VRISVDPESKELVIS
-119 DNGIGMTRED
+119 DNGIGMTRDD

-218 TLKEDASEFEETYRI
+218 TLKEDASEFGETYRI

-407 DDSEKYQKFWGMFGE
+407 DDSEKYQKFWKMFGE

-448 ASTPAQTVGVE
+448 ASTPAQNVGVE
-459 DYVARMIDGQKDIYY
+459 DYIARMVDGQKDIYY

-624 EADESRFKEL
+624 EADEGRFKEL

>member
-1 MNTKSPAGES
+1 
-11 LGAFLI
+11 
-17 LDFRKTSQFN
+17 
-27 QHSFMTQTVIRK
+27 MTQTVIRK

-94 DLMETDAEMS
+94 DLMEADAEMS
-104 VRISVDPESKELVIG
+104 VRISIDPESRELVIS
-119 DNGIGMTRED
+119 DNGIGMTRDD

-218 TLKEDASEFEETYRI
+218 TLKEDASEFGETYRI

-407 DDSEKYQKFWGMFGE
+407 DDSEKYQKFWEMFGE

-448 ASTPAQTVGVE
+448 ASTPAQNVGVE
-459 DYVARMIDGQKDIYY
+459 DYIARMFDGQKDIYY

-593 QIMEAAGQAM
+593 QIMEAAGQVM

-624 EADESRFKEL
+624 EADEGRFKEL

>member
-1 MNTKSPAGES
+1 
-11 LGAFLI
+11 
-17 LDFRKTSQFN
+17 
-27 QHSFMTQTVIRK
+27 

-94 DLMETDAEMS
+94 DLMESDSEMA
-104 VRISVDPESKELVIG
+104 VRISIDPETKELVIA

-129 VISNLGTIAKSGT
+129 VIQNLGTIAKSGT

-188 ADAVEWSS
+188 TEAVEWSS

-203 IKTIEKAERGTEIRL
+203 IKDIEKADRGTEIRL
-218 TLKEDASEFEETYRI
+218 TLKEDASEFSETYRI

-246 PVYLKND
+246 PVFLKNE
-253 VEKDDESEAKSE
+253 VAKDNDSEAKSE

-276 TRPRTEITDEEYT
+276 TRPRTEISDEEYN

-319 LYVPARA
+319 LYAPARA
-326 PYDLWNRESPRGL
+326 PFDLWNRESPRGL

-407 DDSEKYQKFWGMFGE
+407 DDTEKYQKFWETFGE

-440 LLRFASTH
+440 LLRFAST
-448 ASTPAQTVGVE
+448 QTNTDKQEVGVE
-459 DYVARMIDGQKDIYY
+459 DYISRMVEGQKEIYY
-474 LVAESHTNAL
+474 LVSESHTNGL

-496 IEVLVLSDRI
+496 IEVLLLSDRI
-506 DEWLMGHLQEYKDHQ
+506 DEWLMGHLQEYKEHK

-547 KEHKALIKRMK
+547 KAHKELLKRMK
-558 EALTEQVEDVKPSV
+558 EALSNEVEDVKLSV
-572 RLTDSAAVLVLTEHD
+572 RLTDSAAVLVLTEND

-615 HSLLMRLES
+615 HGLLMRLES
-624 EADESRFKEL
+624 ETDAGRFNEL

>member
-1 MNTKSPAGES
+1 MTK
-11 LGAFLI
+11 
-17 LDFRKTSQFN
+17 
-27 QHSFMTQTVIRK
+27 TVIRK

-94 DLMETDAEMS
+94 DLMEADAEMS
-104 VRISVDPESKELVIG
+104 VRISIDPESKELVIS
-119 DNGIGMTRED
+119 DNGIGMTRDD

-169 AFIVADRVVVR
+169 AFIVADRVVVK

-218 TLKEDASEFEETYRI
+218 TLKEDAGEFGETYRI

-276 TRPRTEITDEEYT
+276 TRPRTEITDEEYA

-407 DDSEKYQKFWGMFGE
+407 DDSEKYQKFWEMFGE

-448 ASTPAQTVGVE
+448 ASTPAQNVGVD
-459 DYVARMIDGQKDIYY
+459 DYIARLVDGQKDIYY

-547 KEHKALIKRMK
+547 KEHKALLKRMK

-593 QIMEAAGQAM
+593 QIMEAAGQVM

-624 EADESRFKEL
+624 EADEGRFQEL

>member
-1 MNTKSPAGES
+1 
-11 LGAFLI
+11 
-17 LDFRKTSQFN
+17 
-27 QHSFMTQTVIRK
+27 

-94 DLMETDAEMS
+94 DLMESDSEMA
-104 VRISVDPESKELVIG
+104 VRISVDPETKELVIA
-119 DNGIGMTRED
+119 DNGIGMTRDD
-129 VISNLGTIAKSGT
+129 VIQNLGTIAKSGT
-142 AEFIKNLSGDSKQ
+142 AEFIKNLSGDSKH

-169 AFIVADRVVVR
+169 AFIIADRVVVR
-180 TRRAGNDA
+180 TRRAGNESSDA
-188 ADAVEWSS
+188 IEWSS

-203 IKTIEKAERGTEIRL
+203 IKGIDKADRGTEIRL
-218 TLKEDASEFEETYRI
+218 TLKEDAGEFGETYRI

-246 PVYLKND
+246 PVYLKNE
-253 VEKDDESEAKSE
+253 VEKDDDSEAKSE

-276 TRPRTEITDEEYT
+276 TRPRTEITDDEYN

-319 LYVPARA
+319 LYAPARA
-326 PYDLWNRESPRGL
+326 PFDLWNRESPRGL

-407 DDSEKYQKFWGMFGE
+407 DDTEKYQKFWETFGE
-422 CLKEGP
+422 CLKRGLP
-428 AEDHQNKERITK
+428 KIIKTKSASQNCYDLRQLRPIPKSRK
-440 LLRFASTH
+440 L
-448 ASTPAQTVGVE
+448 G
-459 DYVARMIDGQKDIYY
+459 
-474 LVAESHTNAL
+474 
-484 GSPYLEAFKKRG
+484 
-496 IEVLVLSDRI
+496 
-506 DEWLMGHLQEYKDHQ
+506 
-521 FVDVTR
+521 
-527 DGLELPGEGKDE
+527 
-539 KKEQKKES
+539 
-547 KEHKALIKRMK
+547 
-558 EALTEQVEDVKPSV
+558 
-572 RLTDSAAVLVLTEHD
+572 
-587 MGPQMR
+587 
-593 QIMEAAGQAM
+593 
-603 PVSKPILEINTD
+603 
-615 HSLLMRLES
+615 
-624 EADESRFKEL
+624 
-634 ARLVFDHAQLGAE
+634 
-647 GKLDDAPGYLKRVN
+647 
-661 ALLTELS
+661 
-668 V
+668 

>member
-1 MNTKSPAGES
+1 
-11 LGAFLI
+11 
-17 LDFRKTSQFN
+17 
-27 QHSFMTQTVIRK
+27 MTQTVIRK

-94 DLMETDAEMS
+94 DLMEADAEMS
-104 VRISVDPESKELVIG
+104 VRISIDPESKELVIS
-119 DNGIGMTRED
+119 DNGIGMTRDD

-218 TLKEDASEFEETYRI
+218 TLKEDASEFGETYRI

-303 TWSHH
+303 TRSHH

-407 DDSEKYQKFWGMFGE
+407 DDSEKYQKFWEMFGE

-448 ASTPAQTVGVE
+448 ASTPAQNVGVD
-459 DYVARMIDGQKDIYY
+459 DYIARLVDGQKDIYY

-624 EADESRFKEL
+624 EADEGRFKEL